1 MAPKGT
7 PTCSPP
13 KGKGKHQPAYQNGPV
28 GNTGPPWRPSIPSR
42 QTPPQHPRS
51 STDHSSGAT
60 RPPRRYQPRA
70 NSRNDRPTP
79 AHQDRTPHRD
89 HRIKELQQTF
99 IDDTPTMRIAD
110 ARRDPDWEGPPRRAD
125 VLKTWRADKEQ
136 HIRSLALTAARQI
149 CDGSDRDADDT
160 VIKIQCAKAQL
171 ASALPI
177 PDQVKLIRKHLN
189 RIENEIQATTD
200 QLEAA
205 TKQLSELNTKS
216 RQLTNILHD
225 LREEISDRRRSIR
238 RPTPTAGH
246 AKELDTQRHSAPAT
260 ASRTRRSS
268 VTRARPTR
276 HTKEAATRP
285 ATTAEQAIRAHRA
298 EALRPTQA
306 GRATQ

>member
-1 MAPKGT
+1 M
-7 PTCSPP
+7 
-13 KGKGKHQPAYQNGPV
+13 
-28 GNTGPPWRPSIPSR
+28 
-42 QTPPQHPRS
+42 
-51 STDHSSGAT
+51 T
-60 RPPRRYQPRA
+60 RPRLGGPALESRRTQ
-70 NSRNDRPTP
+70 S
-79 AHQDRTPHRD
+79 
-89 HRIKELQQTF
+89 
-99 IDDTPTMRIAD
+99 M
-110 ARRDPDWEGPPRRAD
+110 EGG
-125 VLKTWRADKEQ
+125 V
-136 HIRSLALTAARQI
+136 RSLALTAARQI

-160 VIKIQCAKAQL
+160 VIKIRCAKAQL

-177 PDQVKLIRKHLN
+177 PDQVKMIRKHLN

-225 LREEISDRRRSIR
+225 LREEISDRRRSTR

-298 EALRPTQA
+298 EAPRPTQA
-306 GRATQ
+306 GRATQQAPARGAQVRHSRSQDSVRKTSATTNARTRR